1 MKQTAVEWLQLQI
14 DNKDMGE
21 IPMWVYNF
29 IEQAKEMETK
39 EKLKHQLF
47 IGKVFE
53 ILDFDKTVEL
63 LKQCNDEII

>member
-1 MKQTAVEWLQLQI
+1 MKQTAVEWLVEQICGDHTSEWQKQI
-14 DNKDMGE
+14 D
-21 IPMWVYNF
+21 
-29 IEQAKEMETK
+29 QAKEMETK

>member
-1 MKQTAVEWLQLQI
+1 MKKTAVECFAEKIGHNSLMALTEY
-14 DNKDMGE
+14 NE
-21 IPMWVYNF
+21 IL
-29 IEQAKEMETK
+29 EQAKEMETK

-63 LKQCNDEII
+63 LKQCNEEII